1 MVLPDITM
9 VHGRMLVCAWEVGLE
24 EVTDTTVKLVM
35 QTIEVKHLY
44 QIRHK
49 TRIINFK
56 KSGGISYEKKKDFLP
71 VSILL

>member
-35 QTIEVKHLY
+35 QTIEVKHFY
-44 QIRHK
+44 QIRLK
-49 TRIINFK
+49 AQK
-56 KSGGISYEKKKDFLP
+56 
-71 VSILL
+71 